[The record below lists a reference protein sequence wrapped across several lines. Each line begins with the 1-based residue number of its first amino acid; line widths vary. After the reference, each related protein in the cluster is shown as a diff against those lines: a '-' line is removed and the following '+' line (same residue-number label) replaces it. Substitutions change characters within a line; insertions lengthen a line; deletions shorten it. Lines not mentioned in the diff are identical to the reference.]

1 MKSNNMPMI
10 AIIRTSDAIFVKG
23 LKLTNSIYQDSEF
36 YSSAFIEETSN
47 FIFLIKPGSG

>member
-10 AIIRTSDAIFVKG
+10 AMIKTLDGTFVKG
-23 LKLTNSIYQDSEF
+23 FKLTNSNYQDSEF
-36 YSSAFIEETSN
+36 YSSAFIKETSN